1 MGWLLGINID
11 ELELIEET
19 VHLKIPTIPC
29 ESQNTPSV
37 NNTLKKQTIHFNS
50 SNSSSSSLKELSN
63 SQHHPLYYSASGSL
77 SSIND
82 TLKWNKLSQHN
93 YYDRYFNSSNK
104 YCTYYP
110 NIAKASFELRSTGM
124 MISSDLN
131 KHNINNQSSMI
142 YKNIDNNDNDD
153 NNNNS
158 NNPLKCSTCSMINS
172 NCTCYHPRD
181 IFYSPIYYQN
191 TNDMLLN
198 HSSDNNRQNSM
209 SSNTDLTHSRYSLP
223 INICSDDNRII
234 SCQLNETDVENISLL
249 NYWNN
254 NEQPQDHRLH
264 EHRAPPP
271 HPPPHYHEHCEEEI
285 IQVSIPPKQKPSKN
299 NQVIEDFSKSLYWNQ
314 SSSRNKTK
322 LTKNNNHTKK
332 RRHFLQPSTSHLQ
345 HFYPISLNKLSKLS
359 QKERQSLRRIK
370 QDISY
375 ITKAA
380 RQLQGELKERD
391 LKERIVEQ
399 WKIVGIVL
407 DRIFFIIYFITVLLS
422 TLLFHPTLIDD
433 SVDD

>member
-1 MGWLLGINID
+1 MGIITVSMFLCCITVNLHFRTAETQQPPKWLRKFTALMGWLLGINID
-11 ELELIEET
+11 ELELVEET
-19 VHLKIPTIPC
+19 VHLKIRTIPY

-37 NNTLKKQTIHFNS
+37 NNTHKKQTIHYN
-50 SNSSSSSLKELSN
+50 NSSSSGSLKELSN

-77 SSIND
+77 SSIHDNP
-82 TLKWNKLSQHN
+82 KWNKLSHHSC
-93 YYDRYFNSSNK
+93 YDRYFNSNDK

-110 NIAKASFELRSTGM
+110 NISKQASFELRSRDI
-124 MISSDLN
+124 ISSDLN
-131 KHNINNQSSMI
+131 KHNINQSAMI
-142 YKNIDNNDNDD
+142 YKNIDNNS
-153 NNNNS
+153 S
-158 NNPLKCSTCSMINS
+158 NNPLKCSTCSMVNS
-172 NCTCYHPRD
+172 TCKCYHPGD
-181 IFYSPIYYQN
+181 ISSPIYYYQN
-191 TNDMLLN
+191 TNDMLPN
-198 HSSDNNRQNSM
+198 HSDNRQYSM
-209 SSNTDLTHSRYSLP
+209 SSNTDLTNSRYSLP

-254 NEQPQDHRLH
+254 NEQPQDHHLH
-264 EHRAPPP
+264 EHRAPPR
-271 HPPPHYHEHCEEEI
+271 HYHQNYEEEI
-285 IQVSIPPKQKPSKN
+285 IQATIPPKQKSK
-299 NQVIEDFSKSLYWNQ
+299 IKPEAAIP
-314 SSSRNKTK
+314 
-322 LTKNNNHTKK
+322 
-332 RRHFLQPSTSHLQ
+332 QPSTSRLQ
-345 HFYPISLNKLSKLS
+345 HFYPISLNKLSKLT

-391 LKERIVEQ
+391 LKERIIEQ